1 MDVFLGNI
9 DCERIVNG
17 IARSPEGGGAVAKR
31 VENGT
36 MWCVGVGMMRSKND
50 NDDGVEST
58 GGREEE
64 IEPPV
69 TEIINC

>member
-1 MDVFLGNI
+1 
-9 DCERIVNG
+9 
-17 IARSPEGGGAVAKR
+17 
-31 VENGT
+31 
-36 MWCVGVGMMRSKND
+36 MMRSKND

-69 TEIINC
+69 TDNKLLTVDSDKNKS